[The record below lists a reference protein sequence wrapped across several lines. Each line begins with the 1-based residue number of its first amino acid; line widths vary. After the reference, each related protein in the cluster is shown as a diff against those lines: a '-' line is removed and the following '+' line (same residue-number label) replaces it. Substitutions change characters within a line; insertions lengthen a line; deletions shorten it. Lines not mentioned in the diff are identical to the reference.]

1 MNSEEQKRR
10 EEWFYSNI
18 NVQFTLIFIIVC
30 TDTERGVSI
39 IQRKNQL
46 DNSQISV
53 TVNMQFS
60 SFLWGC
66 TYLYQQYIERF
77 LGMWCCF
84 EKKTQ

>member
-39 IQRKNQL
+39 TQRKN
-46 DNSQISV
+46 
-53 TVNMQFS
+53 
-60 SFLWGC
+60 
-66 TYLYQQYIERF
+66 
-77 LGMWCCF
+77 
-84 EKKTQ
+84 